1 MSCVEEILEAGK
13 KAGIV
18 LDKQEAQDVFDILTE
33 RLQKRVENAG
43 KGEEL
48 EVLSLAREIAK
59 QARINAV
66 MQKRNRL
73 LNAKAYSDIM
83 RFVSE
88 SEDPAEALS
97 AIMVGSYR
105 YAESGLNS
113 VDARQQAIM
122 SQHAGEMLAALT
134 NERLDKL
141 FVSKELEPL
150 IFQAMFDPD
159 KLDLNAALAKEAKRI
174 AEIIQIT
181 QKRLLKRKNQQGA
194 MITEL
199 KNYVVRQSHDPI
211 LLRAGA
217 KTDAELNAARDSW
230 VEYMLTPDVLD
241 PKTFENKPPTKNNEP
256 YTNEQFL
263 EDIWDN
269 LVSGQHNKVDAL
281 RGDDG
286 QIDSFASFT
295 GPANLAKKLSQ
306 SRVIHFASGKEAHA
320 YMKKYSRM
328 SLSDAVLNGITHD
341 AQAIGL
347 MEKFGT
353 NPKSMFERIKTD
365 LKDANKNNANRI
377 DKIVKRESSFLN
389 NINHQFSEL
398 DGTTRARGAA
408 RPVLFGADFA
418 GIAAGWRM
426 LQNMSKLGQAV
437 ITSFSDIAS
446 KASFINTRSDRGI
459 FTSYARAFSD
469 VFRNYSSRDQKR
481 LAFLLGV
488 GVDGYNGD
496 VFARF
501 GANDS
506 GPGMMAKAHNIYFRL
521 NGMNYW
527 NNAQKVGVAKMLA
540 ADLATYADK
549 GFGDIPSATRF
560 DLQRYGI
567 DETEW
572 NLMRQ
577 MQQTAVDGNNYMAP
591 SGVNSLSDSLI
602 AKAALDKA
610 NQTRKRKMKQPT
622 QAMIDKYR
630 DDLSTKIATYLT
642 DAADTAIP
650 TPGAKERAIM
660 NQGLARGTIMGE
672 AVRAIM
678 QLKGFPIT
686 IVSKGMAG
694 QYYSKKQLSGMA
706 PNEKQFSSSGMVG
719 LAQMMVGATMMGY
732 LSVQLKEIVKGKE
745 PLEVFSDETALNKE
759 LLTKAMLQ
767 GGGMG
772 IYGDF
777 LFGEYNKYGQ
787 SLSQGLLGPTFGS
800 IDDIHR
806 IYSNVLS
813 GDTDAITKNA
823 TRFAI
828 SNTPGYNLF
837 YTKTALDY
845 LFIYG
850 LMEHSNPGYLR
861 RMERRMQRDMDQEFY
876 FPPSRYANTF

>member
-1 MSCVEEILEAGK
+1 MSCVDEILEAGR

-18 LDKQEAQDVFDILTE
+18 FEEGEAEAVFDILNE

-43 KGEEL
+43 EGEEL

-73 LNAKAYSDIM
+73 LNAKAYADIM
-83 RFVSE
+83 RFVQQS
-88 SEDPAEALS
+88 DNPAEALS
-97 AIMVGSYR
+97 AIMVGNFK
-105 YAESGLNS
+105 YAEGGMNS
-113 VDARQQAIM
+113 VDARQQGIM
-122 SQHAGEMLAALT
+122 SKYAGELLAALHK
-134 NERLDKL
+134 ERLDKL
-141 FVSKELEPL
+141 FLSKELEGKV
-150 IFQAMFDPD
+150 FQAMFDGD
-159 KLDLNAALAKEAKRI
+159 DFDVNVAGGAEAKRI

-181 QKRLLKRKNQQGA
+181 QKRMLKRKNQQGA
-194 MITEL
+194 MIAEL
-199 KNYVVRQSHDPI
+199 KNYAVRQSHDPI

-217 KTDAELNAARDSW
+217 KTSEELKAARQSW
-230 VEYMLTPDVLD
+230 VEYMMRPDVLD
-241 PKTFENKPPTKNNEP
+241 PKTFENKPPTRDGEP

-263 EDIWDN
+263 ADMWDN
-269 LVSGQHNKVDAL
+269 LVSGQHDKVDAL

-286 QIDSFASFT
+286 SIDKLEGFK

-306 SRVIHFASGKEAHA
+306 SRIIHFKNGAAAHA
-320 YMKKYSRM
+320 YFQKYSRM
-328 SLSDAVLNGITHD
+328 SLSDAVMNAIQHD
-341 AQAIGL
+341 AQSIGL

-353 NPKSMFERIKTD
+353 NPKSMFERVVDDIKNMN
-365 LKDANKNNANRI
+365 KDDAVKI
-377 DKIVKRESSFLN
+377 DQIVKKERSLTN
-389 NINHQFSEL
+389 QFKEL
-398 DGTTRARGAA
+398 DGTTRARGAG

-426 LQNMSKLGQAV
+426 LQNMSKLGMAT

-446 KASFINTRSDRGI
+446 KASFINSRTDRGI

-469 VFRNYSSRDQKR
+469 IFKNYSSQDQKR
-481 LAFLLGV
+481 LAFLLNV

-506 GPGMMAKAHNIYFRL
+506 GPGKLAKAHNIFFRL

-527 NNAQKVGVAKMLA
+527 NNAQKVGLAKMLA
-540 ADLATYADK
+540 ADLATYADR
-549 GFGDIPSATRF
+549 GFGDLPNATRF
-560 DLQRYGI
+560 DLQRYDI
-567 DETEW
+567 NETEW

-577 MQQTAVDGNNYMAP
+577 MELEAVDGNKYMTS
-591 SGVNSLSDSLI
+591 SGLDALPDSAI
-602 AKAALDKA
+602 TQAALAKA
-610 NQTRKRKMKQPT
+610 NQTRKRKLKQPT

-660 NQGLARGTIMGE
+660 NQGLERGTVLGE
-672 AVRAIM
+672 SIRAMM

-686 IVSKGMAG
+686 YISKGMTG
-694 QYYSKKQLSGMA
+694 QYYAKKQLAGMA
-706 PNEKQFSSSGMVG
+706 PNEQQFSSSGMVG

-732 LSVQLKEIVKGKE
+732 LSVQLKEILKGKE
-745 PLEVFSDETALNKE
+745 PLEVFSDETALNPE

-787 SLSQGLLGPTFGS
+787 TLSQSLLGPTFGS
-800 IDDIHR
+800 IDDIAR
-806 IYSNVLS
+806 IYNNVLS
-813 GDTDAITKNA
+813 GDVDAITKNA

-850 LMEHSNPGYLR
+850 LMERSNPGYLR
-861 RMERRMQRDMDQEFY
+861 RMERRMKRDMEQEFY

>member
-1 MSCVEEILEAGK
+1 MSCVDEILEAGR
-13 KAGIV
+13 KAGV
-18 LDKQEAQDVFDILTE
+18 VFEEGEAEAVFDILNE

-43 KGEEL
+43 EGEEL

-73 LNAKAYSDIM
+73 LNAKAYADIM
-83 RFVSE
+83 RFVQQS
-88 SEDPAEALS
+88 DNPAEALS
-97 AIMVGSYR
+97 AIMVGSFK
-105 YAESGLNS
+105 YAEGGMNS
-113 VDARQQAIM
+113 VDARQQGIM
-122 SQHAGEMLAALT
+122 SKYAGELLAALHK
-134 NERLDKL
+134 ERLDKL
-141 FVSKELEPL
+141 FLSKELEGKV
-150 IFQAMFDPD
+150 FQAMFDGD
-159 KLDLNAALAKEAKRI
+159 DFDVNVAGGAEAKRI

-181 QKRLLKRKNQQGA
+181 QKRMLKRKNQQGA
-194 MITEL
+194 MIAEL
-199 KNYVVRQSHDPI
+199 KNYAVRQSHDPI

-217 KTDAELNAARDSW
+217 KTSEELKVARQSW
-230 VEYMLTPDVLD
+230 VEYMMRPDVLD
-241 PKTFENKPPTKNNEP
+241 PKTFENKPPTRDGEP

-263 EDIWDN
+263 ADMWDN
-269 LVSGQHNKVDAL
+269 LVSGQHDKVDAL

-286 QIDSFASFT
+286 SIDKLEGFK

-306 SRVIHFASGKEAHA
+306 SRIIHFKNGAAAHA
-320 YMKKYSRM
+320 YFQKYSRM
-328 SLSDAVLNGITHD
+328 SLSDAVMNAIQHD
-341 AQAIGL
+341 AQSIGL

-353 NPKSMFERIKTD
+353 NPKSMFDRVVDDIKKMN
-365 LKDANKNNANRI
+365 KDDATKI
-377 DKIVKRESSFLN
+377 DQIVKKERSLTN
-389 NINHQFSEL
+389 QFKEL
-398 DGTTRARGAA
+398 DGTTRARGAG

-426 LQNMSKLGQAV
+426 LQNMSKLGMAT

-446 KASFINTRSDRGI
+446 KASFINSRTDRGI

-469 VFRNYSSRDQKR
+469 IFRNYSSQDQKR
-481 LAFLLGV
+481 LAFLLNV

-506 GPGMMAKAHNIYFRL
+506 GPGKLAKAHNIFFRL

-527 NNAQKVGVAKMLA
+527 NNAQKVGLAKMLA
-540 ADLATYADK
+540 ADLATYADR
-549 GFGDIPSATRF
+549 GFGDIPNATRF
-560 DLQRYGI
+560 DLQRYDI
-567 DETEW
+567 NETEW

-577 MQQTAVDGNNYMAP
+577 MELEAVDGNKYMTS
-591 SGVNSLSDSLI
+591 SGLDALPDSAI
-602 AKAALDKA
+602 AQAALAKA
-610 NQTRKRKMKQPT
+610 NQTRKRKLKQPT

-660 NQGLARGTIMGE
+660 NQGLERGTVLGE
-672 AVRAIM
+672 SIRAIM

-686 IVSKGMAG
+686 YISKGMTG
-694 QYYSKKQLSGMA
+694 QYYAKKQLAGMA
-706 PNEKQFSSSGMVG
+706 PNEQQFSSSGMVG

-732 LSVQLKEIVKGKE
+732 LSVQLKEILKGKE
-745 PLEVFSDETALNKE
+745 PLEVFSDETALNPE

-787 SLSQGLLGPTFGS
+787 TLSQSLLGPTFGS
-800 IDDIHR
+800 IDDIAR
-806 IYSNVLS
+806 IYNNVLS
-813 GDTDAITKNA
+813 GDVDAITKNA

-850 LMEHSNPGYLR
+850 LMERSNPGYLR
-861 RMERRMQRDMDQEFY
+861 RMERRMKRDMEQEFY

>member
-1 MSCVEEILEAGK
+1 MSCVDEILEAGR

-18 LDKQEAQDVFDILTE
+18 FEEGEAEAVFDILNE

-43 KGEEL
+43 EGEEL

-73 LNAKAYSDIM
+73 LNAKAYADIM
-83 RFVSE
+83 RFVQQS
-88 SEDPAEALS
+88 DNPAEALS
-97 AIMVGSYR
+97 AIMVGSFK
-105 YAESGLNS
+105 YAEGGMNS
-113 VDARQQAIM
+113 VDARQQGIM
-122 SQHAGEMLAALT
+122 SKYAGELLAALHK
-134 NERLDKL
+134 ERLDKL
-141 FVSKELEPL
+141 FLSKELEGKV
-150 IFQAMFDPD
+150 FQAMFDGD
-159 KLDLNAALAKEAKRI
+159 DFDVNVAGGAEAKRI

-181 QKRLLKRKNQQGA
+181 QKRMLKRKNQQGA
-194 MITEL
+194 MIAEL
-199 KNYVVRQSHDPI
+199 KNYAVRQSHDSI

-217 KTDAELNAARDSW
+217 KTSEELKTARQSW
-230 VEYMLTPDVLD
+230 VEYMMRPDVLD
-241 PKTFENKPPTKNNEP
+241 PKTFENKPPTKDDKP

-263 EDIWDN
+263 ADMWDN
-269 LVSGQHNKVDAL
+269 LVSGQHDKVDEL

-286 QIDSFASFT
+286 GIDKIEAFK

-306 SRVIHFASGKEAHA
+306 SRIIHFKNGAAAHA
-320 YMKKYSRM
+320 YFQKYSRM
-328 SLSDAVLNGITHD
+328 SLSDAVMNAIQHD
-341 AQAIGL
+341 AQSIGL

-353 NPKSMFERIKTD
+353 NPKSMFERVVDDIKNMN
-365 LKDANKNNANRI
+365 KDDAVKI
-377 DKIVKRESSFLN
+377 DQIVKKERSLTN
-389 NINHQFSEL
+389 QFKEL
-398 DGTTRARGAA
+398 DGTTRARGAG

-426 LQNMSKLGQAV
+426 LQNMSKLGMAT

-446 KASFINTRSDRGI
+446 KASFINSRTDRGI

-469 VFRNYSSRDQKR
+469 IFRNYSSQDQKR
-481 LAFLLGV
+481 LAFLLNV

-506 GPGMMAKAHNIYFRL
+506 GPGKLAKAHNIFFRL

-527 NNAQKVGVAKMLA
+527 NNAQKVGLAKMLA
-540 ADLATYADK
+540 ADLATYADR
-549 GFGDIPSATRF
+549 GFGDIPNATRF
-560 DLQRYGI
+560 DLQRYDI
-567 DETEW
+567 NETEW

-577 MQQTAVDGNNYMAP
+577 MELEAVDGNKYMTS
-591 SGVNSLSDSLI
+591 SGLDALPDSAI
-602 AKAALDKA
+602 AQAALAKA
-610 NQTRKRKMKQPT
+610 NQTRKRKLKQPT

-660 NQGLARGTIMGE
+660 NQGLERGTVLGE
-672 AVRAIM
+672 SIRAIM

-686 IVSKGMAG
+686 YISKGMTG
-694 QYYSKKQLSGMA
+694 QYYAKKQLAGMA
-706 PNEKQFSSSGMVG
+706 PNEQQFSSSGMVG

-732 LSVQLKEIVKGKE
+732 LSVQLKEILKGKE
-745 PLEVFSDETALNKE
+745 PLEVFSDETALNPE

-787 SLSQGLLGPTFGS
+787 TLSQSLLGPTFGS
-800 IDDIHR
+800 IDDIAR
-806 IYSNVLS
+806 IYNNVLS
-813 GDTDAITKNA
+813 GDVDAITKNA

-850 LMEHSNPGYLR
+850 LMERSNPGYLR
-861 RMERRMQRDMDQEFY
+861 RMERRMKRDMEQEFY

>member
-1 MSCVEEILEAGK
+1 MSCVDEILEAGR
-13 KAGIV
+13 KAGV
-18 LDKQEAQDVFDILTE
+18 VFEEGEAEAVFDILNE

-43 KGEEL
+43 EGEEL
-48 EVLSLAREIAK
+48 EVLSLAREIAR

-73 LNAKAYSDIM
+73 LNAKAYADIM
-83 RFVSE
+83 RFVQQS
-88 SEDPAEALS
+88 DNPAEALS
-97 AIMVGSYR
+97 AIMVGSFK
-105 YAESGLNS
+105 YAEGGMNS
-113 VDARQQAIM
+113 VDARQQGVM
-122 SQHAGEMLAALT
+122 SKYAGELLAALHK
-134 NERLDKL
+134 ERLDKL
-141 FVSKELEPL
+141 FLSKELEGKV
-150 IFQAMFDPD
+150 FQAMFDGD
-159 KLDLNAALAKEAKRI
+159 DFDVNVAGGAEAKRI

-181 QKRLLKRKNQQGA
+181 QKRMLKRKNQQGA
-194 MITEL
+194 MIAEL
-199 KNYVVRQSHDPI
+199 KNYAVRQSHDPI

-217 KTDAELNAARDSW
+217 KTSEELKAARQSW
-230 VEYMLTPDVLD
+230 VEYMMRPDVLD
-241 PKTFENKPPTKNNEP
+241 PKTFENKPPTRDGEP

-263 EDIWDN
+263 ADMWDN
-269 LVSGQHNKVDAL
+269 LVSGQHDKVDAL

-286 QIDSFASFT
+286 SIDKLEGFK

-306 SRVIHFASGKEAHA
+306 SRIIHFKNGAAAHA
-320 YMKKYSRM
+320 YFQKYSRM
-328 SLSDAVLNGITHD
+328 SLSDAVMNAIQHD
-341 AQAIGL
+341 AQSIGL

-353 NPKSMFERIKTD
+353 NPKSMFERVVDDIKKIN
-365 LKDANKNNANRI
+365 KDDAVKI
-377 DKIVKRESSFLN
+377 DQIAKKERSLTN
-389 NINHQFSEL
+389 QFKEL
-398 DGTTRARGAA
+398 DGTTRARGAG

-426 LQNMSKLGQAV
+426 LQNMSKLGMAT

-446 KASFINTRSDRGI
+446 KASFINSRTDRGI

-469 VFRNYSSRDQKR
+469 IFRNYSSQDQKR
-481 LAFLLGV
+481 LAFLLNV

-506 GPGMMAKAHNIYFRL
+506 GPGKLAKAHNIFFRL

-527 NNAQKVGVAKMLA
+527 NNAQKVGLAKMLA
-540 ADLATYADK
+540 ADLATYADR
-549 GFGDIPSATRF
+549 GFGDIPNATRF
-560 DLQRYGI
+560 DLQRYDI
-567 DETEW
+567 NETEW

-577 MQQTAVDGNNYMAP
+577 MELEAVDGNKYMTS
-591 SGVNSLSDSLI
+591 SGLDALPDSTI
-602 AKAALDKA
+602 AQAALAKA
-610 NQTRKRKMKQPT
+610 NQTRKRKLKQPT

-660 NQGLARGTIMGE
+660 NQGLERGTVLGE
-672 AVRAIM
+672 SIRAIM

-686 IVSKGMAG
+686 YISKGMTG
-694 QYYSKKQLSGMA
+694 QYYAKKQLAGMA
-706 PNEKQFSSSGMVG
+706 PNEQQFSSSGMVG

-732 LSVQLKEIVKGKE
+732 LSVQLKEILKGKE
-745 PLEVFSDETALNKE
+745 PLEVFSDETALNPE

-787 SLSQGLLGPTFGS
+787 TLSQSLLGPTFGS
-800 IDDIHR
+800 IDDIAR
-806 IYSNVLS
+806 IYNNVLS
-813 GDTDAITKNA
+813 GDVDAITKNA

-850 LMEHSNPGYLR
+850 LMERSNPGYLR
-861 RMERRMQRDMDQEFY
+861 RMERRMKRDMEQEFY

>member
-1 MSCVEEILEAGK
+1 MSCVDEILEAGR
-13 KAGIV
+13 KAGVV
-18 LDKQEAQDVFDILTE
+18 LEDDEAQAVFDILNE

-43 KGEEL
+43 EGEEL
-48 EVLSLAREIAK
+48 EILLLAKEIAK

-73 LNAKAYSDIM
+73 LNAKAYADIM
-83 RFVSE
+83 RFVQQS
-88 SEDPAEALS
+88 DNPAEALS
-97 AIMVGSYR
+97 AIMVGSFK
-105 YAESGLNS
+105 YAEGGMNS
-113 VDARQQAIM
+113 VDARQQGIM
-122 SQHAGEMLAALT
+122 SKYAGELLAALHK
-134 NERLDKL
+134 ERLDKL
-141 FVSKELEPL
+141 FLSKELEGKV
-150 IFQAMFDPD
+150 FQAMFDGD
-159 KLDLNAALAKEAKRI
+159 DFDVNVAGGAEAKRI

-181 QKRLLKRKNQQGA
+181 QKRMLKRKNQQGA
-194 MITEL
+194 MIAEL
-199 KNYVVRQSHDPI
+199 KNYAVRQSHDPI

-217 KTDAELNAARDSW
+217 KTSEELKAARQSW
-230 VEYMLTPDVLD
+230 VEYMMRPDVLD
-241 PKTFENKPPTKNNEP
+241 PKTFENKPPTRDGEP

-263 EDIWDN
+263 ADMWDN
-269 LVSGQHNKVDAL
+269 LVSGQHDKVDEL

-286 QIDSFASFT
+286 DPDKIEAFK

-306 SRVIHFASGKEAHA
+306 SRIIHFKNGAAAHA
-320 YMKKYSRM
+320 YFQKYSRM
-328 SLSDAVLNGITHD
+328 SLSDAVMNAIQHD
-341 AQAIGL
+341 AQSIGL

-353 NPKSMFERIKTD
+353 NPKSMFERVIDDIKKMN
-365 LKDANKNNANRI
+365 KDDAVKI
-377 DKIVKRESSFLN
+377 DQIVKKERSLTN
-389 NINHQFSEL
+389 QFREL
-398 DGTTRARGAA
+398 DGTTRARGAG

-426 LQNMSKLGQAV
+426 LQNMSKLGMAT

-446 KASFINTRSDRGI
+446 KASFINSRTDRGI

-469 VFRNYSSRDQKR
+469 IFRNYSSQDQKR
-481 LAFLLGV
+481 LAFLLNV

-506 GPGMMAKAHNIYFRL
+506 GPGKLAKAHNIFFRL

-527 NNAQKVGVAKMLA
+527 NNAQKVGLAKMLA
-540 ADLATYADK
+540 ADLATYADR
-549 GFGDIPSATRF
+549 GFGDLPNATRF
-560 DLQRYGI
+560 DLQRYDI
-567 DETEW
+567 NETEW

-577 MQQTAVDGNNYMAP
+577 MELEAVDGNKYMTS
-591 SGVNSLSDSLI
+591 SGLDALPDSAI
-602 AKAALDKA
+602 AQAALAKA
-610 NQTRKRKMKQPT
+610 NQTRKRKLKQPT

-660 NQGLARGTIMGE
+660 NQGLERGTVLGE
-672 AVRAIM
+672 AIRAIM

-686 IVSKGMAG
+686 YISKGMTG
-694 QYYSKKQLSGMA
+694 QYYAKKQLAGMA
-706 PNEKQFSSSGMVG
+706 PNEQQFSSSGMVG

-732 LSVQLKEIVKGKE
+732 LSVQLKEILKGKE
-745 PLEVFSDETALNKE
+745 PLEVFSDETALNPE

-787 SLSQGLLGPTFGS
+787 TLSQSLLGPTFGS
-800 IDDIHR
+800 IDDIAR
-806 IYSNVLS
+806 IYNNVLS
-813 GDTDAITKNA
+813 GDVDAITKNA

-850 LMEHSNPGYLR
+850 LMERSNPGYLR
-861 RMERRMQRDMDQEFY
+861 RMERRMKRDMEQEFY

>member
-1 MSCVEEILEAGK
+1 MSCVDEILEAAR
-13 KAGIV
+13 KAGVV
-18 LDKQEAQDVFDILTE
+18 LEGNEAQEIFDILTE
-33 RLQKRVENAG
+33 RLQKRVENASE
-43 KGEEL
+43 GEEL
-48 EVLSLAREIAK
+48 EIFSLAQQIAK

-73 LNAKAYSDIM
+73 LNAKAYASIM

-88 SEDPAEALS
+88 SDDPADALS
-97 AIMVGSYR
+97 AIMVGSFKYT
-105 YAESGLNS
+105 EDGMNS
-113 VDARQQAIM
+113 VDARQQGIM
-122 SQHAGEMLAALT
+122 SKYAGELLAALHK
-134 NERLDKL
+134 EKLEKL
-141 FVSKELEPL
+141 FLSKELEPQ
-150 IFQAMFDPD
+150 IFKAMFDGD
-159 KLDLNAALAKEAKRI
+159 DFDINVAGGKEAKRI

-181 QKRLLKRKNQQGA
+181 QKRMLKRKNQQGA
-194 MITEL
+194 MIAEL
-199 KNYVVRQSHDPI
+199 KNYAVRQSHDPI

-217 KTDAELNAARDSW
+217 KTDAELEAARTSW
-230 VEYMLTPDVLD
+230 VEYMLRPDVLD
-241 PKTFENKPPTKNNEP
+241 PKTFENKPPTRMGAP
-256 YTNEQFL
+256 YTNEEFL
-263 EDIWDN
+263 RDIWNN
-269 LVSGQHNKVDAL
+269 LVSGQHDKVDAL

-286 QIDSFASFT
+286 QIDSLDSFT

-306 SRVIHFASGKEAHA
+306 SRIIHFKDGAAAHG
-320 YMKKYSRM
+320 YFKTYSRM
-328 SLSDAVLNGITHD
+328 SLSDAVMNAISHD
-341 AQAIGL
+341 AQSIGL

-353 NPKSMFERIKTD
+353 NPKAMFDRVLDD
-365 LKDANKNNANRI
+365 LKDVNRANANRI
-377 DKIVKRESSFLN
+377 DQIVKKEGRLKN
-389 NINHQFSEL
+389 QFKEL
-398 DGTTRARGAA
+398 DGTTRARGAG
-408 RPVLFGADFA
+408 RPVIFGADFA

-426 LQNMSKLGQAV
+426 LQNMSKLGMAT

-446 KASFINTRSDRGI
+446 KASFINTRTDRGI

-469 VFRNYSSRDQKR
+469 IFRNYSSQDQKR
-481 LAFLLGV
+481 LAFLLNV

-506 GPGMMAKAHNIYFRL
+506 GPGMMAKAHNIFFRL

-527 NNAQKVGVAKMLA
+527 NNAQKVGLAKMLA
-540 ADLATYADK
+540 ADLATYADQS
-549 GFGDIPSATRF
+549 FASLPNATLF
-560 DLQRYGI
+560 NLQRYGI
-567 DETEW
+567 NETEW

-577 MQQTAVDGNNYMAP
+577 MDLEAVDGNKYMTS
-591 SGVNSLSDSLI
+591 SGVDALPDSAI
-602 AKAALDKA
+602 SQAALAKA
-610 NQTRKRKMKQPT
+610 NQTRKRKLKQPT

-630 DDLSTKIATYLT
+630 DDLATKIATYLT
-642 DAADTAIP
+642 DSADTAIP
-650 TPGAKERAIM
+650 TPGAKERAFM
-660 NQGLARGTIMGE
+660 NFGQERGTVLGE
-672 AVRAIM
+672 AIRAIM

-686 IVSKGMAG
+686 YVMKGMSG
-694 QYYSKKQLSGMA
+694 QYYTKKQLAGMN
-706 PNEKQFSSSGMVG
+706 PNDKRFSSSGLVG

-732 LSVQLKEIVKGKE
+732 LSVQLKEIIKGKE
-745 PLEVFSDETALNKE
+745 PLDVFSDETALNTE

-787 SLSQGLLGPTFGS
+787 TLSQSLLGPTFGS
-800 IDDIHR
+800 IDDIAR
-806 IYSNVLS
+806 IYNNVLS
-813 GDTDAITKNA
+813 GDVDAITKNA

-861 RMERRMQRDMDQEFY
+861 RMEKRMQRDMEQDFY

>member
-1 MSCVEEILEAGK
+1 MSCVDEILEAARE
-13 KAGIV
+13 AGVV
-18 LDKQEAQDVFDILTE
+18 LEGNEAQEIFDILTE
-33 RLQKRVENAG
+33 RLQKRVENASE
-43 KGEEL
+43 GEEL
-48 EVLSLAREIAK
+48 EIFSLAQQIAK

-73 LNAKAYSDIM
+73 LNAKAYASIM

-88 SEDPAEALS
+88 SDDPADALS
-97 AIMVGSYR
+97 AIMVGSFKYT
-105 YAESGLNS
+105 EDGMNS
-113 VDARQQAIM
+113 VDARQQGIM
-122 SQHAGEMLAALT
+122 SKYAGELLAALHK
-134 NERLDKL
+134 EKLEKL
-141 FVSKELEPL
+141 FLSKELEPQ
-150 IFQAMFDPD
+150 IFKAMFDGD
-159 KLDLNAALAKEAKRI
+159 DFDINVAGGKEAKRI

-181 QKRLLKRKNQQGA
+181 QKRMLKRKNQQGA
-194 MITEL
+194 MIAEL
-199 KNYVVRQSHDPI
+199 KNYAVRQSHDPI

-217 KTDAELNAARDSW
+217 KTDAELEAARTSW
-230 VEYMLTPDVLD
+230 VEYMLRPDVLD
-241 PKTFENKPPTKNNEP
+241 PKTFENKPPTRMGAP
-256 YTNEQFL
+256 YTNEEFL
-263 EDIWDN
+263 RDIWNN
-269 LVSGQHNKVDAL
+269 LVSGQHDKVDAL

-286 QIDSFASFT
+286 QIDSLDSFT

-306 SRVIHFASGKEAHA
+306 SRIIHFKDGAAAHA
-320 YMKKYSRM
+320 YFKTYSRM
-328 SLSDAVLNGITHD
+328 SLSDAVMNAISHD
-341 AQAIGL
+341 AQSIGL

-353 NPKSMFERIKTD
+353 NPKAMFDRVLDD
-365 LKDANKNNANRI
+365 LKDVNRANANRI
-377 DKIVKRESSFLN
+377 DQIVKKEGRLKN
-389 NINHQFSEL
+389 QFKEL
-398 DGTTRARGAA
+398 DGTTRARGAG
-408 RPVLFGADFA
+408 RPVIFGADFA

-426 LQNMSKLGQAV
+426 LQNMSKLGMAT

-446 KASFINTRSDRGI
+446 KASFINTRTDRGI

-469 VFRNYSSRDQKR
+469 IFRNYSSQDQKR
-481 LAFLLGV
+481 LAFLLNV

-506 GPGMMAKAHNIYFRL
+506 GPGMMAKAHNIFFRL

-527 NNAQKVGVAKMLA
+527 NNAQKVGLAKMLA
-540 ADLATYADK
+540 ADLATYADQS
-549 GFGDIPSATRF
+549 FASLPNATLF
-560 DLQRYGI
+560 NLQRYGI
-567 DETEW
+567 NETEW

-577 MQQTAVDGNNYMAP
+577 MDLEAVDGNKYMTS
-591 SGVNSLSDSLI
+591 SGVDALPDSAI
-602 AKAALDKA
+602 SQAALAKA
-610 NQTRKRKMKQPT
+610 NQTRKRKLKQPT

-630 DDLSTKIATYLT
+630 DDLATKIATYLT
-642 DAADTAIP
+642 DSADTAIP
-650 TPGAKERAIM
+650 TPGAKERAFM
-660 NQGLARGTIMGE
+660 NFGQERGTVLGE
-672 AVRAIM
+672 AIRAIM

-686 IVSKGMAG
+686 YVMKGMSG
-694 QYYSKKQLSGMA
+694 QYYTKKQLAGMN
-706 PNEKQFSSSGMVG
+706 PNDKRFSSSGLVG

-732 LSVQLKEIVKGKE
+732 LSVQLKEIIKGKE
-745 PLEVFSDETALNKE
+745 PLDVFSDETALNTE

-787 SLSQGLLGPTFGS
+787 TLSQSLLGPTFGS
-800 IDDIHR
+800 IDDIAR
-806 IYSNVLS
+806 IYNNVLS
-813 GDTDAITKNA
+813 GDVDAITKNA

-861 RMERRMQRDMDQEFY
+861 RMEKRMQRDMEQDFY

>member
-1 MSCVEEILEAGK
+1 MSCVDEILEAAR
-13 KAGIV
+13 KAGVV
-18 LDKQEAQDVFDILTE
+18 LEDNEAQEIFEILTE
-33 RLQKRVENAG
+33 RLQKRVENASE
-43 KGEEL
+43 GEEL
-48 EVLSLAREIAK
+48 EIFSLARQIAK

-73 LNAKAYSDIM
+73 LNAKAYASIM

-88 SEDPAEALS
+88 SDDPADALS
-97 AIMVGSYR
+97 AIMVGSFKYT
-105 YAESGLNS
+105 EDGMNS
-113 VDARQQAIM
+113 VDARQQGIM
-122 SQHAGEMLAALT
+122 SKYAGELLAALHK
-134 NERLDKL
+134 EKLEKL
-141 FVSKELEPL
+141 FLSKELEPQ
-150 IFQAMFDPD
+150 IFKAMFDGD
-159 KLDLNAALAKEAKRI
+159 DFDINVAGGKEAKRI

-181 QKRLLKRKNQQGA
+181 QKRMLKRKNQQGA
-194 MITEL
+194 MIAEL
-199 KNYVVRQSHDPI
+199 KNYAVRQSHDPI

-217 KTDAELNAARDSW
+217 KTDAELEAARTSW
-230 VEYMLTPDVLD
+230 VEYMLRPDVLD
-241 PKTFENKPPTKNNEP
+241 PKTFENKPPTRMGAP
-256 YTNEQFL
+256 YTNEEFL
-263 EDIWDN
+263 RDIWNN
-269 LVSGQHNKVDAL
+269 LVSGQHDKVDAL

-286 QIDSFASFT
+286 QIDSLDSFT

-306 SRVIHFASGKEAHA
+306 SRIIHFKNGAAAHA
-320 YMKKYSRM
+320 YFKTYSRM
-328 SLSDAVLNGITHD
+328 SLSDAVMNAISHD
-341 AQAIGL
+341 AQSIGL

-353 NPKSMFERIKTD
+353 NPKAMFDRVLND
-365 LKDANKNNANRI
+365 LKDVNKANANRI
-377 DKIVKRESSFLN
+377 DQIVKKEGRLKN
-389 NINHQFSEL
+389 QFKEL
-398 DGTTRARGAA
+398 DGTTRARGAG
-408 RPVLFGADFA
+408 RPVIFGADFA

-426 LQNMSKLGQAV
+426 LQNMSKLGMAT

-446 KASFINTRSDRGI
+446 KASFINTRTDRGI

-469 VFRNYSSRDQKR
+469 IFRNYSSQDQKR
-481 LAFLLGV
+481 LAFLLNV

-506 GPGMMAKAHNIYFRL
+506 GPGMMAKAHNIFFRL

-527 NNAQKVGVAKMLA
+527 NNAQKVGLAKMLA
-540 ADLATYADK
+540 ADLATYADQS
-549 GFGDIPSATRF
+549 FTSLPNATLF
-560 DLQRYGI
+560 NLQRYGI
-567 DETEW
+567 NETEW

-577 MQQTAVDGNNYMAP
+577 MDLEAVDGNKYMTS
-591 SGVNSLSDSLI
+591 SGVDALPDSVI
-602 AKAALDKA
+602 SQAALAKA
-610 NQTRKRKMKQPT
+610 NQTRKRKLKQPT

-630 DDLSTKIATYLT
+630 DDLATKIATYLT
-642 DAADTAIP
+642 DSADTAIP
-650 TPGAKERAIM
+650 TPGAKERAFM
-660 NQGLARGTIMGE
+660 NQGLERGTVLGE
-672 AVRAIM
+672 AIRAIM

-686 IVSKGMAG
+686 YVMKGMSG
-694 QYYSKKQLSGMA
+694 QYYTKKQLAGMN
-706 PNEKQFSSSGMVG
+706 PNDKRFSSSGLVG

-732 LSVQLKEIVKGKE
+732 LSVQLKEIIKGKE
-745 PLEVFSDETALNKE
+745 PLEVFSDETALNTE
-759 LLTKAMLQ
+759 LLSKAVLQ
-767 GGGMG
+767 GGGLG

-806 IYSNVLS
+806 IYSNVMS
-813 GDTDAITKNA
+813 GDVDAITRNA

-861 RMERRMQRDMDQEFY
+861 RMEKRMQRDMEQDFY

>member
-1 MSCVEEILEAGK
+1 MSCVDEILEAAR
-13 KAGIV
+13 KAGVV
-18 LDKQEAQDVFDILTE
+18 LEGNEAQEIFEILTE
-33 RLQKRVENAG
+33 RLQKRVENASE
-43 KGEEL
+43 GEEL
-48 EVLSLAREIAK
+48 EIFSLARQIAK

-73 LNAKAYSDIM
+73 LNAKAYASIM

-88 SEDPAEALS
+88 SDDPADALS
-97 AIMVGSYR
+97 AIMVGSFKYT
-105 YAESGLNS
+105 EDGMNS
-113 VDARQQAIM
+113 VDARQQGIM
-122 SQHAGEMLAALT
+122 SKYAGELLAALHK
-134 NERLDKL
+134 EKLEKL
-141 FVSKELEPL
+141 FLSKELEPQ
-150 IFQAMFDPD
+150 IFKAMFDGD
-159 KLDLNAALAKEAKRI
+159 DFDINVAGGKEAKRI

-181 QKRLLKRKNQQGA
+181 QKRMLKRKNQQGA
-194 MITEL
+194 MIAEL
-199 KNYVVRQSHDPI
+199 KNYAVRQSHDPI

-217 KTDAELNAARDSW
+217 KTDAELEAARTSW
-230 VEYMLTPDVLD
+230 VEYMLRPDVLD
-241 PKTFENKPPTKNNEP
+241 PKTFENKPPTRMGAP
-256 YTNEQFL
+256 YTNEEFL
-263 EDIWDN
+263 RDIWNN
-269 LVSGQHNKVDAL
+269 LVSGQHDKVDAL

-286 QIDSFASFT
+286 QIDSLDSFT

-306 SRVIHFASGKEAHA
+306 SRIIHFKDGAAAHA
-320 YMKKYSRM
+320 YFKTYSRM
-328 SLSDAVLNGITHD
+328 SLSDAVMNAISHD
-341 AQAIGL
+341 AQSIGL

-353 NPKSMFERIKTD
+353 NPKAMFDRVLDD
-365 LKDANKNNANRI
+365 LKDVNKANANRI
-377 DKIVKRESSFLN
+377 DQIVKKEGRLKN
-389 NINHQFSEL
+389 QFKEL
-398 DGTTRARGAA
+398 DGTTRARGAG
-408 RPVLFGADFA
+408 RPVIFGADFA

-426 LQNMSKLGQAV
+426 LQNMSKLGMAT

-446 KASFINTRSDRGI
+446 KASFINTRTDRGI

-469 VFRNYSSRDQKR
+469 IFRNYSSQDQKR
-481 LAFLLGV
+481 LAFLLNV

-506 GPGMMAKAHNIYFRL
+506 GPGMMAKAHNIFFRL

-527 NNAQKVGVAKMLA
+527 NNAQKVGLAKMLA
-540 ADLATYADK
+540 ADLATYADQS
-549 GFGDIPSATRF
+549 FASLPNATLF
-560 DLQRYGI
+560 NLQRYGI
-567 DETEW
+567 NETEW

-577 MQQTAVDGNNYMAP
+577 MDLEAVDGNKYMTS
-591 SGVNSLSDSLI
+591 SGVDALPDSAI
-602 AKAALDKA
+602 SQAALAKA
-610 NQTRKRKMKQPT
+610 NQTRKRKLKQPT

-630 DDLSTKIATYLT
+630 DDLATKIATYLT
-642 DAADTAIP
+642 DSADTAIP
-650 TPGAKERAIM
+650 TPGAKERAFM
-660 NQGLARGTIMGE
+660 NFGQERGTVLGE
-672 AVRAIM
+672 AIRAIM

-686 IVSKGMAG
+686 YVMKGMSG
-694 QYYSKKQLSGMA
+694 QYYTKKQLAGMN
-706 PNEKQFSSSGMVG
+706 PNDKRFSSSGLVG

-732 LSVQLKEIVKGKE
+732 LSVQLKEIIKGKE
-745 PLEVFSDETALNKE
+745 PLDVFSDETALNTE

-787 SLSQGLLGPTFGS
+787 TLSQSLLGPTFGS
-800 IDDIHR
+800 IDDIAR
-806 IYSNVLS
+806 IYNNVLS
-813 GDTDAITKNA
+813 GDVDAITKNA

-861 RMERRMQRDMDQEFY
+861 RMEKRMQRDMEQDFY

>member
-1 MSCVEEILEAGK
+1 MSCVDEILEAGR
-13 KAGIV
+13 KAGV
-18 LDKQEAQDVFDILTE
+18 VFEEGEAEAVFDILNE

-43 KGEEL
+43 EGEEL
-48 EVLSLAREIAK
+48 EVLSLAREIAR

-73 LNAKAYSDIM
+73 LNAKAYADIM
-83 RFVSE
+83 RFVQQS
-88 SEDPAEALS
+88 DNPAEALS
-97 AIMVGSYR
+97 AIMVGSFK
-105 YAESGLNS
+105 YAEGGMNS
-113 VDARQQAIM
+113 VDARQQGVM
-122 SQHAGEMLAALT
+122 SKYAGELLAALHK
-134 NERLDKL
+134 ERLDKL
-141 FVSKELEPL
+141 FLSKELEGKV
-150 IFQAMFDPD
+150 FQAMFDGD
-159 KLDLNAALAKEAKRI
+159 DFDVNVAGGAEAKRI

-181 QKRLLKRKNQQGA
+181 QKRMLKRKNQQGA
-194 MITEL
+194 MIAEL
-199 KNYVVRQSHDPI
+199 KNYAVRQSHDPI

-217 KTDAELNAARDSW
+217 KTSEELKAARQSW
-230 VEYMLTPDVLD
+230 VEYMMKPDVLD
-241 PKTFENKPPTKNNEP
+241 PKTFENKPPTRDGEP

-263 EDIWDN
+263 ADMWDN
-269 LVSGQHNKVDAL
+269 LVSGQHDKVDAL

-286 QIDSFASFT
+286 SIDKLEGFK

-306 SRVIHFASGKEAHA
+306 SRIIHFKNGAAAHA
-320 YMKKYSRM
+320 YFQKYSRM
-328 SLSDAVLNGITHD
+328 SLSDAVMNAIQHD
-341 AQAIGL
+341 AQSIGL

-353 NPKSMFERIKTD
+353 NPKSMFERVVDDIKKIN
-365 LKDANKNNANRI
+365 KDDAVKI
-377 DKIVKRESSFLN
+377 DQIAKKERSLTN
-389 NINHQFSEL
+389 QFKEL
-398 DGTTRARGAA
+398 DGTTRARGAG

-426 LQNMSKLGQAV
+426 LQNMSKLGMAT

-446 KASFINTRSDRGI
+446 KASFINSRTDRGI

-469 VFRNYSSRDQKR
+469 IFRNYSSQDQKR
-481 LAFLLGV
+481 LAFLLNV

-506 GPGMMAKAHNIYFRL
+506 GPGKLAKAHNIFFRL

-527 NNAQKVGVAKMLA
+527 NNAQKVGLAKMLA
-540 ADLATYADK
+540 ADLATYADR
-549 GFGDIPSATRF
+549 GFGDIPNATRF
-560 DLQRYGI
+560 DLQRYDI
-567 DETEW
+567 NETEW

-577 MQQTAVDGNNYMAP
+577 MELEAVDGNKYMTS
-591 SGVNSLSDSLI
+591 SGLDALPDSTI
-602 AKAALDKA
+602 AQAALAKA
-610 NQTRKRKMKQPT
+610 NQTRKRKLKQPT

-660 NQGLARGTIMGE
+660 NQGLERGTVLGE
-672 AVRAIM
+672 SIRAIM

-686 IVSKGMAG
+686 YISKGMTG
-694 QYYSKKQLSGMA
+694 QYYAKKQLAGMA
-706 PNEKQFSSSGMVG
+706 PNEQQFSSSGMVG

-732 LSVQLKEIVKGKE
+732 LSVQLKEILKGKE
-745 PLEVFSDETALNKE
+745 PLEVFSDETALNPE

-787 SLSQGLLGPTFGS
+787 TLSQSLLGPTFGS
-800 IDDIHR
+800 IDDIAR
-806 IYSNVLS
+806 IYNNVLS
-813 GDTDAITKNA
+813 GDVDAITKNA

-850 LMEHSNPGYLR
+850 LMERSNPGYLR
-861 RMERRMQRDMDQEFY
+861 RMERRMKRDMEQEFY

>member
-1 MSCVEEILEAGK
+1 MSCVDEILEAAK
-13 KAGIV
+13 EAGVV
-18 LDKQEAQDVFDILTE
+18 LEGNEAQEIFEILTE
-33 RLQKRVENAG
+33 RLQKRVENASE
-43 KGEEL
+43 GEEL
-48 EVLSLAREIAK
+48 EIFSLARQIAK

-73 LNAKAYSDIM
+73 LNAKAYASIM

-88 SEDPAEALS
+88 SDDPADALS
-97 AIMVGSYR
+97 AIMVGSFKYT
-105 YAESGLNS
+105 EDGMNS
-113 VDARQQAIM
+113 VDARQQGIM
-122 SQHAGEMLAALT
+122 SKYAGELLAALHK
-134 NERLDKL
+134 EKLEKL
-141 FVSKELEPL
+141 FLSKELEPQ
-150 IFQAMFDPD
+150 IFKAMFDGD
-159 KLDLNAALAKEAKRI
+159 DFDINVAGGKEAKRI

-181 QKRLLKRKNQQGA
+181 QKRMLKRKNQQGA
-194 MITEL
+194 MIAEL
-199 KNYVVRQSHDPI
+199 KNYAVRQSHDPI

-217 KTDAELNAARDSW
+217 KTDAELEAARTSW
-230 VEYMLTPDVLD
+230 VEYMLRPDVLD
-241 PKTFENKPPTKNNEP
+241 PKTFENKPPTRMGAP
-256 YTNEQFL
+256 YTNEEFL
-263 EDIWDN
+263 RDIWNN
-269 LVSGQHNKVDAL
+269 LVSGQHDKVDAL

-286 QIDSFASFT
+286 QIDSLDSFT

-306 SRVIHFASGKEAHA
+306 SRIIHFKDGAAAHA
-320 YMKKYSRM
+320 YFKTYSRM
-328 SLSDAVLNGITHD
+328 SLSDAVMNAISHD
-341 AQAIGL
+341 AQSIGL

-353 NPKSMFERIKTD
+353 NPKAMFDRVLDD
-365 LKDANKNNANRI
+365 LKDVNKANANRI
-377 DKIVKRESSFLN
+377 DQIVKKEGRLKN
-389 NINHQFSEL
+389 QFKEL
-398 DGTTRARGAA
+398 DGTTRARGAG
-408 RPVLFGADFA
+408 RPVIFGADFA

-426 LQNMSKLGQAV
+426 LQNMSKLGMAT

-446 KASFINTRSDRGI
+446 KASFINTRTDRGI

-469 VFRNYSSRDQKR
+469 IFRNYSSQDQKR
-481 LAFLLGV
+481 LAFLLNV

-506 GPGMMAKAHNIYFRL
+506 GPGMMAKAHNIFFRL

-527 NNAQKVGVAKMLA
+527 NNAQKVGLAKMLA
-540 ADLATYADK
+540 ADLATYADQS
-549 GFGDIPSATRF
+549 FASLPNATLF
-560 DLQRYGI
+560 NLQRYGI
-567 DETEW
+567 NETEW

-577 MQQTAVDGNNYMAP
+577 MDLEAVDGNKYMTS
-591 SGVNSLSDSLI
+591 SGVDALPDSAI
-602 AKAALDKA
+602 SQAALAKA
-610 NQTRKRKMKQPT
+610 NQTRKRKLKQPT

-630 DDLSTKIATYLT
+630 DDLATKIATYLT
-642 DAADTAIP
+642 DSADTAIP
-650 TPGAKERAIM
+650 TPGAKERAFM
-660 NQGLARGTIMGE
+660 NFGQERGTVLGE
-672 AVRAIM
+672 AIRAIM

-686 IVSKGMAG
+686 YVMKGMSG
-694 QYYSKKQLSGMA
+694 QYYTKKQLAGMN
-706 PNEKQFSSSGMVG
+706 PNDKRFSSSGLVG

-732 LSVQLKEIVKGKE
+732 LSVQLKEIIKGKE
-745 PLEVFSDETALNKE
+745 PLDVFSDETALNTE

-787 SLSQGLLGPTFGS
+787 TLSQSLLGPTFGS
-800 IDDIHR
+800 IDDIAR
-806 IYSNVLS
+806 IYNNVLS
-813 GDTDAITKNA
+813 GDVDAITKNA

-861 RMERRMQRDMDQEFY
+861 RMEKRMQRDMEQDFY

>member
-1 MSCVEEILEAGK
+1 MSCVDEILEAAR
-13 KAGIV
+13 KAGVV
-18 LDKQEAQDVFDILTE
+18 LEDNEAQEIFEILTE
-33 RLQKRVENAG
+33 RLQKRVENASE
-43 KGEEL
+43 GEEL
-48 EVLSLAREIAK
+48 EIFSLARQIAK

-73 LNAKAYSDIM
+73 LNAKAYASIM

-88 SEDPAEALS
+88 SDDPADALS
-97 AIMVGSYR
+97 AIMVGSFKYT
-105 YAESGLNS
+105 EDGMNS
-113 VDARQQAIM
+113 VDARQQGIM
-122 SQHAGEMLAALT
+122 SKYAGELLAALHK
-134 NERLDKL
+134 EKLEKL
-141 FVSKELEPL
+141 FLSKELEPQ
-150 IFQAMFDPD
+150 IFKAMFDGD
-159 KLDLNAALAKEAKRI
+159 DFDINVAGGKEAKRI

-181 QKRLLKRKNQQGA
+181 QKRMLKRKNQQGA
-194 MITEL
+194 MIAEL
-199 KNYVVRQSHDPI
+199 KNYAVRQSHDPI

-217 KTDAELNAARDSW
+217 KTDAELEAARTSW
-230 VEYMLTPDVLD
+230 VEYMLRPDVLD
-241 PKTFENKPPTKNNEP
+241 PKTFENKPATRMGAP
-256 YTNEQFL
+256 YTNEEFL
-263 EDIWDN
+263 RDIWNN
-269 LVSGQHNKVDAL
+269 LVSGQHDKVDAL

-286 QIDSFASFT
+286 QIDSLDSFT

-306 SRVIHFASGKEAHA
+306 SRIIHFKDGAAAHA
-320 YMKKYSRM
+320 YFKTYSRM
-328 SLSDAVLNGITHD
+328 SLSDAVMNAISHD
-341 AQAIGL
+341 AQSIGL

-353 NPKSMFERIKTD
+353 NPKAMFDRVLDD
-365 LKDANKNNANRI
+365 LKDVNRANANRI
-377 DKIVKRESSFLN
+377 DQIVKKEGRLKN
-389 NINHQFSEL
+389 QFKEL
-398 DGTTRARGAA
+398 DGTTRARGAG
-408 RPVLFGADFA
+408 RPVIFGADFA

-426 LQNMSKLGQAV
+426 LQNMSKLGMAT

-446 KASFINTRSDRGI
+446 KASFINTRTDRGI

-469 VFRNYSSRDQKR
+469 IFRNYSSQDQKR
-481 LAFLLGV
+481 LAFLLNV

-506 GPGMMAKAHNIYFRL
+506 GPGMMAKAHNIFFRL

-527 NNAQKVGVAKMLA
+527 NNAQKVGLAKMLA
-540 ADLATYADK
+540 ADLATYADQS
-549 GFGDIPSATRF
+549 FASLPNATLF
-560 DLQRYGI
+560 NLQRYGI
-567 DETEW
+567 NETEW

-577 MQQTAVDGNNYMAP
+577 MDLEAVDGNKYMTS
-591 SGVNSLSDSLI
+591 SGVDALPDSAI
-602 AKAALDKA
+602 SQAALAKA
-610 NQTRKRKMKQPT
+610 NQTRKRKLKQPT

-630 DDLSTKIATYLT
+630 DDLATKIATYLT
-642 DAADTAIP
+642 DSADTAIP
-650 TPGAKERAIM
+650 TPGAKERAFM
-660 NQGLARGTIMGE
+660 NFGQERGTVLGE
-672 AVRAIM
+672 AIRAIM

-686 IVSKGMAG
+686 YVMKGMSG
-694 QYYSKKQLSGMA
+694 QYYTKKQLAGMN
-706 PNEKQFSSSGMVG
+706 PNDKRFSSSGLVG

-732 LSVQLKEIVKGKE
+732 LSVQLKEIIKGKE
-745 PLEVFSDETALNKE
+745 PLDVFSDETALNTE

-787 SLSQGLLGPTFGS
+787 TLSQSLLGPTFGS
-800 IDDIHR
+800 IDDIAR
-806 IYSNVLS
+806 IYNNVLS
-813 GDTDAITKNA
+813 GDVDAITKNA

-861 RMERRMQRDMDQEFY
+861 RMEKRMQRDMEQDFY

>member
-1 MSCVEEILEAGK
+1 MSCVDEILEAAK
-13 KAGIV
+13 EAGVV
-18 LDKQEAQDVFDILTE
+18 LEGNEAQEIFDILTE
-33 RLQKRVENAG
+33 RLQKRVENASE
-43 KGEEL
+43 GEEL
-48 EVLSLAREIAK
+48 EIFSLARQIAK

-73 LNAKAYSDIM
+73 LNAKAYASIM

-88 SEDPAEALS
+88 SDDPADALS
-97 AIMVGSYR
+97 AIMVGSFKYT
-105 YAESGLNS
+105 EDGMNS
-113 VDARQQAIM
+113 VDARQQGIM
-122 SQHAGEMLAALT
+122 SKYAGELLAALHK
-134 NERLDKL
+134 EKLEKL
-141 FVSKELEPL
+141 FLSKELEPQ
-150 IFQAMFDPD
+150 IFKAMFDGD
-159 KLDLNAALAKEAKRI
+159 DFDINVAGGKEAKRI

-181 QKRLLKRKNQQGA
+181 QKRMLKRKNQQGA
-194 MITEL
+194 MIAEL
-199 KNYVVRQSHDPI
+199 KNYAVRQSHDPI

-217 KTDAELNAARDSW
+217 KTDKELEAARTSW
-230 VEYMLTPDVLD
+230 VEYMLRPDVLD
-241 PKTFENKPPTKNNEP
+241 PKTFENKPPTKNGEP
-256 YTNEQFL
+256 YTNEDFL
-263 EDIWDN
+263 ADMWNN
-269 LVSGQHNKVDAL
+269 LVSGQHDKVDAL

-286 QIDSFASFT
+286 QIDSLDSFT

-306 SRVIHFASGKEAHA
+306 SRIIHFKDGAAAHG
-320 YMKKYSRM
+320 YFKTYSRM
-328 SLSDAVLNGITHD
+328 SLSDAVMNAISHD
-341 AQAIGL
+341 AQSIGL

-353 NPKSMFERIKTD
+353 NPKAMFDRVLDD
-365 LKDANKNNANRI
+365 LKDVNRANANRI
-377 DKIVKRESSFLN
+377 DQIVKKEGRLKN
-389 NINHQFSEL
+389 QFKEL
-398 DGTTRARGAA
+398 DGTTRARGAG
-408 RPVLFGADFA
+408 RPVIFGADFA

-426 LQNMSKLGQAV
+426 LQNMSKLGMAT

-446 KASFINTRSDRGI
+446 KASFINTRTDRGI

-469 VFRNYSSRDQKR
+469 IFRNYSSQDQKR
-481 LAFLLGV
+481 LAFLLNV

-506 GPGMMAKAHNIYFRL
+506 GPGMMAKAHNIFFRL

-527 NNAQKVGVAKMLA
+527 NNAQKVGLAKMLA
-540 ADLATYADK
+540 ADLATYADQS
-549 GFGDIPSATRF
+549 FASLPNATLF
-560 DLQRYGI
+560 NLQRYGI
-567 DETEW
+567 NETEW

-577 MQQTAVDGNNYMAP
+577 MDLEAVDGNKYMTS
-591 SGVNSLSDSLI
+591 SGVDALPDSAI
-602 AKAALDKA
+602 SQAALAKA
-610 NQTRKRKMKQPT
+610 NQTRKRKLKQPT

-630 DDLSTKIATYLT
+630 DDLATKIATYLT
-642 DAADTAIP
+642 DSADTAIP
-650 TPGAKERAIM
+650 TPGAKERAFM
-660 NQGLARGTIMGE
+660 NFGQERGTVLGE
-672 AVRAIM
+672 AIRAIM

-686 IVSKGMAG
+686 YVMKGMSG
-694 QYYSKKQLSGMA
+694 QYYTKKQLAGMN
-706 PNEKQFSSSGMVG
+706 PNDKRFSSSGLVG

-732 LSVQLKEIVKGKE
+732 LSVQLKEIIKGKE
-745 PLEVFSDETALNKE
+745 PLDVFSDETALNTE

-787 SLSQGLLGPTFGS
+787 TLSQSLLGPTFGS
-800 IDDIHR
+800 IDDIAR
-806 IYSNVLS
+806 IYNNVLS
-813 GDTDAITKNA
+813 GDVDAITKNA

-861 RMERRMQRDMDQEFY
+861 RMEKRMQRDMEQDFY

>member
-1 MSCVEEILEAGK
+1 MSCVDEILEAGR

-18 LDKQEAQDVFDILTE
+18 FEEGEAEAVFDILNE

-43 KGEEL
+43 EGEEL

-73 LNAKAYSDIM
+73 LNAKAYADIM
-83 RFVSE
+83 RFVQQS
-88 SEDPAEALS
+88 DNPAEALS
-97 AIMVGSYR
+97 AIMVGSFR
-105 YAESGLNS
+105 YAEGGMNS
-113 VDARQQAIM
+113 VDARQQGIM
-122 SQHAGEMLAALT
+122 SKYAGELLAALHK
-134 NERLDKL
+134 ERLDKL
-141 FVSKELEPL
+141 FLSKELEGKV
-150 IFQAMFDPD
+150 FQAMFDGDDFDVDVAGGP
-159 KLDLNAALAKEAKRI
+159 EAKRI

-181 QKRLLKRKNQQGA
+181 QKRMLKRKNQQGA
-194 MITEL
+194 MIAEL
-199 KNYVVRQSHDPI
+199 KNYAVRQSHDPI

-217 KTDAELNAARDSW
+217 KTSEELKAARQSW
-230 VEYMLTPDVLD
+230 VEYMMRPDVLD
-241 PKTFENKPPTKNNEP
+241 PKTFENKPPTRDGEP

-263 EDIWDN
+263 ADMWDN
-269 LVSGQHNKVDAL
+269 LVSGQHDKVDAL

-286 QIDSFASFT
+286 SIDKLEGFK

-306 SRVIHFASGKEAHA
+306 SRIIHFKNGAAAHA
-320 YMKKYSRM
+320 YFQKYSRM
-328 SLSDAVLNGITHD
+328 SLSDAVMNAIQHD
-341 AQAIGL
+341 AQSIGL

-353 NPKSMFERIKTD
+353 NPKSMFERVVDDIKKMN
-365 LKDANKNNANRI
+365 KDDAVKI
-377 DKIVKRESSFLN
+377 DQIVKKERSLTN
-389 NINHQFSEL
+389 QFKEL
-398 DGTTRARGAA
+398 DGTTRARGAG

-426 LQNMSKLGQAV
+426 LQNMSKLGMAT

-446 KASFINTRSDRGI
+446 KASFINSRTDRGI

-469 VFRNYSSRDQKR
+469 IFRNYSSQDQKR
-481 LAFLLGV
+481 LAFLLNV

-506 GPGMMAKAHNIYFRL
+506 GPGKLAKAHNIFFRL

-527 NNAQKVGVAKMLA
+527 NNAQKVGLAKMLA
-540 ADLATYADK
+540 ADLATYADR
-549 GFGDIPSATRF
+549 GFGDLPNATRF
-560 DLQRYGI
+560 DLQRYDI
-567 DETEW
+567 NETEW

-577 MQQTAVDGNNYMAP
+577 MELEAVDGNKYMTS
-591 SGVNSLSDSLI
+591 SGLDALPDSAI
-602 AKAALDKA
+602 AQAALAKA
-610 NQTRKRKMKQPT
+610 NQTRKRKLKQPT

-660 NQGLARGTIMGE
+660 NQGLERGTVLGE
-672 AVRAIM
+672 SIRAIM

-686 IVSKGMAG
+686 YISKGMTG
-694 QYYSKKQLSGMA
+694 QYYAKKQLAGMA
-706 PNEKQFSSSGMVG
+706 PNEQQFSSSGMVG

-732 LSVQLKEIVKGKE
+732 LSVQLKEILKGKE
-745 PLEVFSDETALNKE
+745 PLEVFSDETALNPE

-787 SLSQGLLGPTFGS
+787 TLSQSLLGPTFGS
-800 IDDIHR
+800 IDDIAR
-806 IYSNVLS
+806 IYNNVLS
-813 GDTDAITKNA
+813 GDVDAITKNA

-850 LMEHSNPGYLR
+850 LMERSNPGYLR
-861 RMERRMQRDMDQEFY
+861 RMERRMKRDMEQEFY

>member
-1 MSCVEEILEAGK
+1 MSCVDEILEAAR
-13 KAGIV
+13 KAGVV
-18 LDKQEAQDVFDILTE
+18 LEDNEAQEIFEILTE
-33 RLQKRVENAG
+33 RLQKRVENASE
-43 KGEEL
+43 GEEL
-48 EVLSLAREIAK
+48 EIFSLARQIAK

-73 LNAKAYSDIM
+73 LNAKAYASIM

-88 SEDPAEALS
+88 SDDPADALS
-97 AIMVGSYR
+97 AIMVGSFKYT
-105 YAESGLNS
+105 EDGMNS
-113 VDARQQAIM
+113 VDARQQGIM
-122 SQHAGEMLAALT
+122 SKYAGELLAALHK
-134 NERLDKL
+134 EKLEKL
-141 FVSKELEPL
+141 FLSKELEPQ
-150 IFQAMFDPD
+150 IFKAMFDGD
-159 KLDLNAALAKEAKRI
+159 DFDINVAGGKEAKRI

-181 QKRLLKRKNQQGA
+181 QKRMLKRKNQQGA
-194 MITEL
+194 MIAEL
-199 KNYVVRQSHDPI
+199 KNYAVRQSHDPI

-217 KTDAELNAARDSW
+217 KTDAELEAARTSW
-230 VEYMLTPDVLD
+230 VEYMLRPDVLD
-241 PKTFENKPPTKNNEP
+241 PKTFENKPPTRMGAP
-256 YTNEQFL
+256 YTNEEFL
-263 EDIWDN
+263 RDIWNN
-269 LVSGQHNKVDAL
+269 LVSGQHDKVDAL

-286 QIDSFASFT
+286 QIDSLDSFT

-306 SRVIHFASGKEAHA
+306 SRIIHFKNGAAAHA
-320 YMKKYSRM
+320 YFKTYSRM
-328 SLSDAVLNGITHD
+328 SLSDAVMNAISHD
-341 AQAIGL
+341 AQSIGL

-353 NPKSMFERIKTD
+353 NPKAMFDRVLND
-365 LKDANKNNANRI
+365 LKDVNKANANRI
-377 DKIVKRESSFLN
+377 DQIVKKEGRLKN
-389 NINHQFSEL
+389 QFKEL
-398 DGTTRARGAA
+398 DGTTRARGAG
-408 RPVLFGADFA
+408 RPVIFGADFA

-426 LQNMSKLGQAV
+426 LQNMSKLGMAT

-446 KASFINTRSDRGI
+446 KASFINTRTDRGI

-469 VFRNYSSRDQKR
+469 IFRNYSSQDQKR
-481 LAFLLGV
+481 LAFLLNV

-506 GPGMMAKAHNIYFRL
+506 GPGMMAKAHNIFFRL

-527 NNAQKVGVAKMLA
+527 NNAQKVGLAKMLA
-540 ADLATYADK
+540 ADLATYADQS
-549 GFGDIPSATRF
+549 FTSLPNATLF
-560 DLQRYGI
+560 NLQRYGI
-567 DETEW
+567 NETEW

-577 MQQTAVDGNNYMAP
+577 MDLEAVDGNKYMTS
-591 SGVNSLSDSLI
+591 SGVDALPDSVI
-602 AKAALDKA
+602 SQAALAKA
-610 NQTRKRKMKQPT
+610 NQTRKRKLKQPT

-630 DDLSTKIATYLT
+630 DDLATKIATYLT
-642 DAADTAIP
+642 DSADTAIP
-650 TPGAKERAIM
+650 TPGAKERAFM
-660 NQGLARGTIMGE
+660 NFGQERGTVLGE
-672 AVRAIM
+672 AIRAIM

-686 IVSKGMAG
+686 YVMKGMSG
-694 QYYSKKQLSGMA
+694 QYYTKKQLAGMN
-706 PNEKQFSSSGMVG
+706 PNDKRFSSSGLVG

-732 LSVQLKEIVKGKE
+732 LSVQLKEIIKGKE
-745 PLEVFSDETALNKE
+745 PLEVFSDETALNTE
-759 LLTKAMLQ
+759 LLSKAVLQ
-767 GGGMG
+767 GGGLG

-806 IYSNVLS
+806 IYSNVMS
-813 GDTDAITKNA
+813 GDVDAITRNA

-861 RMERRMQRDMDQEFY
+861 RMEKRMQRDMEQDFY

>member
-1 MSCVEEILEAGK
+1 MSCVDEILEAGR

-18 LDKQEAQDVFDILTE
+18 FEEGEAEAVFDILNE

-43 KGEEL
+43 EGEEL

-73 LNAKAYSDIM
+73 LNAKAYADIM
-83 RFVSE
+83 RFVQQS
-88 SEDPAEALS
+88 DNPAEALS
-97 AIMVGSYR
+97 AIMVGSFK
-105 YAESGLNS
+105 YAEGGMNS
-113 VDARQQAIM
+113 VDARQQGIM
-122 SQHAGEMLAALT
+122 SKYAGELLAALHK
-134 NERLDKL
+134 ERLDKL
-141 FVSKELEPL
+141 FLSKELEGKV
-150 IFQAMFDPD
+150 FQAMFDGD
-159 KLDLNAALAKEAKRI
+159 DFDVNVAGGAEAKRI

-181 QKRLLKRKNQQGA
+181 QKRMLKRKNQQGA
-194 MITEL
+194 MIAEL
-199 KNYVVRQSHDPI
+199 KNYAVRQSHDPI

-217 KTDAELNAARDSW
+217 KTSEELKAARQSW
-230 VEYMLTPDVLD
+230 VEYMMRPDVLD
-241 PKTFENKPPTKNNEP
+241 PKTFENKPPTRDGEP

-263 EDIWDN
+263 ADMWDN
-269 LVSGQHNKVDAL
+269 LVSGQHDKVDAL

-286 QIDSFASFT
+286 GIDKIEAFK

-306 SRVIHFASGKEAHA
+306 SRIIHFKNGAAAHA
-320 YMKKYSRM
+320 YFQKYSRM
-328 SLSDAVLNGITHD
+328 SLSDAVMNAIQHD
-341 AQAIGL
+341 AQSIGL

-353 NPKSMFERIKTD
+353 NPKSMFERVVDDIKNMN
-365 LKDANKNNANRI
+365 KDDAVKI
-377 DKIVKRESSFLN
+377 DQIVKKERSLTN
-389 NINHQFSEL
+389 QFREL
-398 DGTTRARGAA
+398 DGTTRARGAG

-426 LQNMSKLGQAV
+426 LQNMSKLGMAT

-446 KASFINTRSDRGI
+446 KASFINSRTDRGI

-469 VFRNYSSRDQKR
+469 IFRNYSSQDQKR
-481 LAFLLGV
+481 LAFLLNV

-506 GPGMMAKAHNIYFRL
+506 GPGKMAKAHNIFFRL

-527 NNAQKVGVAKMLA
+527 NNAQKVGLAKMLA
-540 ADLATYADK
+540 ADLATYADR
-549 GFGDIPSATRF
+549 GFGDIPNATRF
-560 DLQRYGI
+560 DLQRYDI
-567 DETEW
+567 NETEW

-577 MQQTAVDGNNYMAP
+577 MELEAVDGNKYMTS
-591 SGVNSLSDSLI
+591 SGLDALPDSAI
-602 AKAALDKA
+602 TQAALAKA
-610 NQTRKRKMKQPT
+610 NQTRKRKLKQPT

-660 NQGLARGTIMGE
+660 NQGLERGTVLGE
-672 AVRAIM
+672 GIRAMM

-686 IVSKGMAG
+686 YISKGMTG
-694 QYYSKKQLSGMA
+694 QYYAKKQLAGMA
-706 PNEKQFSSSGMVG
+706 PNEQQFSSSGMVG

-732 LSVQLKEIVKGKE
+732 LSVQLKEILKGKE
-745 PLEVFSDETALNKE
+745 PLEVFSDETALNPE

-787 SLSQGLLGPTFGS
+787 TLSQSLLGPTFGS
-800 IDDIHR
+800 IDDIAR
-806 IYSNVLS
+806 IYNNVLS
-813 GDTDAITKNA
+813 GDVDAITKNA

-850 LMEHSNPGYLR
+850 LMERANPGYLR
-861 RMERRMQRDMDQEFY
+861 RMERRMKPDMEQEFY

>member
-1 MSCVEEILEAGK
+1 MSCVDEILEAGR
-13 KAGIV
+13 KAGV
-18 LDKQEAQDVFDILTE
+18 VFEEGEAEAVFDILNE

-43 KGEEL
+43 EGEEL
-48 EVLSLAREIAK
+48 EILSLAREIAK

-73 LNAKAYSDIM
+73 LNAKAYADIM
-83 RFVSE
+83 RFVQQS
-88 SEDPAEALS
+88 DNPAEALS
-97 AIMVGSYR
+97 AIMVGSFK
-105 YAESGLNS
+105 YAEGGMNS
-113 VDARQQAIM
+113 VDARQQGIM
-122 SQHAGEMLAALT
+122 SKYAGELLAALHK
-134 NERLDKL
+134 ERLDKL
-141 FVSKELEPL
+141 FLSKELEGKV
-150 IFQAMFDPD
+150 FQAMFDGD
-159 KLDLNAALAKEAKRI
+159 DFDVNVAGGAEAKRI

-181 QKRLLKRKNQQGA
+181 QKRMLKRKNQQGA
-194 MITEL
+194 MIAEL
-199 KNYVVRQSHDPI
+199 KNYAVRQSHDPI

-217 KTDAELNAARDSW
+217 KTSEELKAARQSW
-230 VEYMLTPDVLD
+230 VEYMMRPDVLD
-241 PKTFENKPPTKNNEP
+241 PKTFENKPPTRDGEP

-263 EDIWDN
+263 ADMWDN
-269 LVSGQHNKVDAL
+269 LVSGQHDKVDEL

-286 QIDSFASFT
+286 DIDKIEAFK

-306 SRVIHFASGKEAHA
+306 SRIIHFKSGASAHA
-320 YMKKYSRM
+320 YFQKYSRM
-328 SLSDAVLNGITHD
+328 SLSDAVMNAIQHD
-341 AQAIGL
+341 AQSIGL

-353 NPKSMFERIKTD
+353 NPKSMFERVVDDIKKMN
-365 LKDANKNNANRI
+365 KDDAVKI
-377 DKIVKRESSFLN
+377 DQIVKKEKALVR
-389 NINHQFSEL
+389 QFKEL
-398 DGTTRARGAA
+398 DGTTRARGAG

-426 LQNMSKLGQAV
+426 LQNMSKLGMAT

-446 KASFINTRSDRGI
+446 KAAFINSRTDRGI

-469 VFRNYSSRDQKR
+469 IFRNYNSQDQKR
-481 LAFLLGV
+481 LAFLLNV

-506 GPGMMAKAHNIYFRL
+506 GPGMMAKAHNIFFRL

-527 NNAQKVGVAKMLA
+527 NNAQKVGLAKMLA
-540 ADLATYADK
+540 ADLATYADR
-549 GFGDIPSATRF
+549 GFGDIPNATRF
-560 DLQRYGI
+560 DLQRYDI
-567 DETEW
+567 NETEW

-577 MQQTAVDGNNYMAP
+577 MELEAVDGNKYMTS
-591 SGVNSLSDSLI
+591 SGLDALPDSAI
-602 AKAALDKA
+602 AQAALAKA
-610 NQTRKRKMKQPT
+610 NQTRKRKLKQPT

-650 TPGAKERAIM
+650 TPGAKERAMM
-660 NQGLARGTIMGE
+660 NRGFERGTVEGE
-672 AVRAIM
+672 AIRAIM

-686 IVSKGMAG
+686 YISKGMTG
-694 QYYSKKQLSGMA
+694 QYYAKKQLAGMA
-706 PNEKQFSSSGMVG
+706 PNEQQFSSSGMVG

-732 LSVQLKEIVKGKE
+732 LSVQLKEILKGKE
-745 PLEVFSDETALNKE
+745 PLEVFSDETALNPE

-787 SLSQGLLGPTFGS
+787 TLSQSLLGPTFGS
-800 IDDIHR
+800 IDDIAR
-806 IYSNVLS
+806 IYNNVLS
-813 GDTDAITKNA
+813 GDVDAITKNA

-850 LMEHSNPGYLR
+850 LMERSNPGYLR
-861 RMERRMQRDMDQEFY
+861 RMERRMKRDMEQEFY

>member
-1 MSCVEEILEAGK
+1 MSCVDEILEAGR
-13 KAGIV
+13 KAGV
-18 LDKQEAQDVFDILTE
+18 VFEEGEAEAVFEILNE

-43 KGEEL
+43 EGEEL

-73 LNAKAYSDIM
+73 LNAKAYADIM
-83 RFVSE
+83 RFVQQSE
-88 SEDPAEALS
+88 NPAEALS
-97 AIMVGSYR
+97 AIMVGSFK
-105 YAESGLNS
+105 YAEGGMNS
-113 VDARQQAIM
+113 VDARQQGIM
-122 SQHAGEMLAALT
+122 SKYAGELLAALHK
-134 NERLDKL
+134 ERLDKL
-141 FVSKELEPL
+141 FLSKELEGKV
-150 IFQAMFDPD
+150 FQAMFDGD
-159 KLDLNAALAKEAKRI
+159 DFDVNVAGGAEAKRI

-181 QKRLLKRKNQQGA
+181 QKRMLKRKNQQGA
-194 MITEL
+194 MIAEL
-199 KNYVVRQSHDPI
+199 KNYAVRQSHDPI

-217 KTDAELNAARDSW
+217 KTSEELNTARNTW
-230 VEYMLTPDVLD
+230 VEYMLKPDVLD
-241 PKTFENKPPTKNNEP
+241 PKTFENKPPTKDGEP

-263 EDIWDN
+263 ADMWDN
-269 LVSGQHNKVDAL
+269 LVSGQHDKVDAL

-286 QIDSFASFT
+286 QADSFASFT

-306 SRVIHFASGKEAHA
+306 SRIIHFKNGAAAHA
-320 YMKKYSRM
+320 YFKKYSRM
-328 SLSDAVLNGITHD
+328 SLSDAVMNAIQHD
-341 AQAIGL
+341 AQSIGL

-353 NPKSMFERIKTD
+353 NPKSMFDRVIDDIK
-365 LKDANKNNANRI
+365 KMNKGDATRI
-377 DKIVKRESSFLN
+377 DQIVKKERSLTN
-389 NINHQFSEL
+389 QFREL
-398 DGTTRARGAA
+398 DGTTRARGAG

-426 LQNMSKLGQAV
+426 LQNMSKLGMAT

-446 KASFINTRSDRGI
+446 KASFINSRTDRGI

-469 VFRNYSSRDQKR
+469 IFRNYNSQDQKR
-481 LAFLLGV
+481 LAFLLNV

-506 GPGMMAKAHNIYFRL
+506 GPGKLAKAHNIFFRL

-527 NNAQKVGVAKMLA
+527 NNAQKVGLAKMLA
-540 ADLATYADK
+540 ADLATYADR
-549 GFGDIPSATRF
+549 GFGDLPNATRF

-567 DETEW
+567 NETEW
-572 NLMRQ
+572 SLMRQ
-577 MQQTAVDGNNYMAP
+577 MELEAVDGNKYMTS
-591 SGVNSLSDSLI
+591 SGLDALPDSSIAQAAL
-602 AKAALDKA
+602 AKA
-610 NQTRKRKMKQPT
+610 NETRKRKLKQPT

-660 NQGLARGTIMGE
+660 NQGLERGTVLGE
-672 AVRAIM
+672 SIRAMM

-686 IVSKGMAG
+686 YISKGMTG
-694 QYYSKKQLSGMA
+694 QYYAKKQLSGMA
-706 PNEKQFSSSGMVG
+706 PNEQQFSSSGMVG

-732 LSVQLKEIVKGKE
+732 LSVQLKEILKGKE
-745 PLEVFSDETALNKE
+745 PLEVFSDETALNPE

-787 SLSQGLLGPTFGS
+787 TLSQSLLGPTFGS
-800 IDDIHR
+800 IDDIAR
-806 IYSNVLS
+806 IYNNVLS
-813 GDTDAITKNA
+813 GDVDAITKNA

-850 LMEHSNPGYLR
+850 LMERSNPGYLR
-861 RMERRMQRDMDQEFY
+861 RMERRMKRDMEQEFY